1 MLLINNNNS
10 SSSIMNRKLSKSI
23 MLFKI
28 RINRDTVKIA
38 AYSVIKTSYL
48 LKIDR
53 IKRSIESFIE
63 E

>member
-28 RINRDTVKIA
+28 RINI
-38 AYSVIKTSYL
+38 IKDKTN
-48 LKIDR
+48 R
-53 IKRSIESFIE
+53 
-63 E
+63 